1 MKKLK
6 KEYDFII
13 GGAGIVGS
21 AIALELKQKFRDK
34 SVLLLEKENIPGYHQ
49 TGHNSGVIHS
59 GIYYKPNSL
68 KSNNCIEGYR
78 YLIEFCRNYKIPY
91 EIGGKIIASRNI
103 NEEETLSTLY
113 LRSKEVGLNGVRLLD
128 SKKEINKI
136 EPYLNVSK
144 GLFVPQTGVVN
155 YKEVCEKM
163 ISIFEEL
170 GGEYLSN
177 TTIRSKTKNS
187 IETNNG
193 NFGFQKLILA
203 LGLQSDRIVPTDYQI
218 IPFRGEYFQLHNKL
232 NNLVRSMVYPVPDLN
247 YPFLGLHFT
256 RGIDQNIEIGPNALL
271 AFAREKYSSKY
282 DFNARD
288 FIDLITNKNLFSF
301 VIDNKEFA
309 KQEALRSIFK
319 GRMTNEIQSYFP
331 QVTSK
336 DFYFTRSG
344 IRAQLM
350 DSKGSL
356 VDDFIINNNDN
367 CLHILNAP
375 SPAATSSISIAKYII
390 KLI

>member
-34 SVLLLEKENIPGYHQ
+34 SILLLEKENIPGYHQ

-78 YLIEFCRNYKIPY
+78 YLTKFCRNYKIPY
-91 EIGGKIIASRNI
+91 KIGGKIIASRNI

-218 IPFRGEYFQLHNKL
+218 IPFRGEYFQLHKKL

-319 GRMTNEIQSYFP
+319 GRMTSEIQSYFP

-356 VDDFIINNNDN
+356 VDDFIINNDDN